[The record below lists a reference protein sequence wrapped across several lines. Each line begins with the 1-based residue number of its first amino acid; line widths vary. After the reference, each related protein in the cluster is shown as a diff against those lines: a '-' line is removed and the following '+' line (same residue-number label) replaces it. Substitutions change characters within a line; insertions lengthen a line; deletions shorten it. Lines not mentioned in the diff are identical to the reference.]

1 MFNHALKLVWNRR
14 RANALVAIE
23 IAAAFVVTFVLLALA
38 LKLWSSY
45 RQPLG
50 FEYENVWSVQVDQ
63 EATGGFAVFT
73 FTDDDF
79 SGTLLDVT
87 AALRALP
94 RTESVEPI
102 EMSPFLNYRW
112 NTRFGADADNVLLTN
127 VNRSTTEGLQNIGVS
142 LVAGRWFTPAD
153 EGANYRAVLV
163 NRMFAE
169 RAFGSVDAAVG
180 RQIGFPDPTVPIDQ
194 LPEWQAREVQRPA
207 RAVGVIED
215 FRQWGEFQ
223 EPQLYAIQLHEPTD
237 VRGRRFNLF
246 LKVAPGTDAGFEE
259 DIISTVESTAPGW
272 TAAVTSWE
280 ELRATRHADTLLP
293 IKASSTVGVFFIA
306 LVVMGLIGVVWQD
319 VVRRTQEIG
328 LRRALGASAAR
339 VQRQIQLEMLVV
351 GGFGIVF
358 GSVVALQFPLL
369 EVVDDIDWAASLPAI
384 VLAAVFIVILVAL
397 GALYPSWLAS
407 RREPADALRYE

>member
-1 MFNHALKLVWNRR
+1 MLDHVLKLVWNRR

-38 LKLWSSY
+38 LKLWSGY

-50 FEYENVWSVQVDQ
+50 FDYEDVWSVQVSQ
-63 EATGGFAVFT
+63 EAAGGFGT
-73 FTDDDF
+73 FAFASADF

-87 AALRALP
+87 GALRALP
-94 RTESVEPI
+94 RTQAVGPI
-102 EMSPFLNYRW
+102 EMPPFMNFRW

-127 VNRSTTEGLQNIGVS
+127 MNRATTEGLQSIGVS
-142 LVAGRWFTPAD
+142 LVAGRWFTPED
-153 EGANYRAVLV
+153 EVAGYRAVLV

-169 RAFGSVDAAVG
+169 RAFGSAEAAVD
-180 RQIGFPDPTVPIDQ
+180 RQIGFPDPGLPLDQ
-194 LPEWQAREVQRPA
+194 LPEWQAREAQRPA

-223 EPQLYAIQLHEPTD
+223 ESQLYAIQLHEPTD
-237 VRGRRFNLF
+237 ARGARFSL
-246 LKVAPGTDAGFEE
+246 LVKVAPGTDAGFEE
-259 DIISTVESTAPGW
+259 DIISAVESTAPGW

-280 ELRATRHADTLLP
+280 QLRATSHADTLLP
-293 IKASSTVGVFFIA
+293 IKVSTTIGVFFIA

-328 LRRALGASAAR
+328 LRRALGASAAGVR
-339 VQRQIQLEMLVV
+339 RQIQLEMLVV
-351 GGFGIVF
+351 GAFGIVI
-358 GSVVALQFPLL
+358 GSGVALQFPLL
-369 EVVDDIDWAASLPAI
+369 ELIEDIDWAASLPAV
-384 VLAAVFIVILVAL
+384 VLAAVFVVILVTL